1 MSVTVLFLG
10 PLRDAA
16 GMADCEVAAPLDWEG
31 RLPRVSR
38 WLDVHIMPR
47 LEKVTAVERRYQL
60 LMTQVLTAKM
70 PALAARI
77 PDDIRKDIEATVEAA
92 RASSAE
98 AFPI

>member
-1 MSVTVLFLG
+1 
-10 PLRDAA
+10 
-16 GMADCEVAAPLDWEG
+16 
-31 RLPRVSR
+31 
-38 WLDVHIMPR
+38 
-47 LEKVTAVERRYQL
+47 
-60 LMTQVLTAKM
+60 MTQVLTGKM

>member
-1 MSVTVLFLG
+1 MHPLLRRLLVVLGVGGLLALLLQLRRRLQKPP
-10 PLRDAA
+10 PL
-16 GMADCEVAAPLDWEG
+16 
-31 RLPRVSR
+31 
-38 WLDVHIMPR
+38 
-47 LEKVTAVERRYQL
+47 LEQTP
-60 LMTQVLTAKM
+60 TQVLTAKM